1 MRKVHVAKITAA
13 VKRICIDTNYK
24 VDPGIMAA
32 FKRGL
37 KTEKSPVGV
46 EILRQL
52 IRNAEI
58 AAKERIP
65 ICQDCGLAV
74 VFVELGGDVQ
84 LTGGGLRQ
92 AIEEG
97 VRQGYREGYLRKSV
111 VKDPMIRVNT
121 GDNTPAIIHVDI
133 VPGSKIKITVA
144 PKGGG
149 SENMSR
155 LKMMKPAD
163 GEAGVKDLVRETVR
177 EAGPNPCPPIV
188 LGVGIGGNFEMCAIL
203 AKKALLRKLGVPNRD
218 KRLARLEKELLKIA
232 NDSGVG
238 PQGAGGTV
246 TCLGVAV
253 ESRPCHIASMPVAV
267 NVNCHVSR
275 HGSTVI

>member
-1 MRKVHVAKITAA
+1 MRRVHVSKITAA
-13 VKRICIDTNYK
+13 VKRICIDTNYR
-24 VDPGIMAA
+24 VDPGIMKA
-32 FKRGL
+32 FKQGL
-37 KTEKSPVGV
+37 KSEKSPVGK

-74 VFVELGGDVQ
+74 VFVELGQEVQ
-84 LTGGGLRQ
+84 LSGGGLKE

-111 VKDPMIRVNT
+111 VKDPVVRVNT
-121 GDNTPAIIHVDI
+121 GDNTPAVIHTEI
-133 VPGSKIKITVA
+133 VPGDKVKISVA

-163 GEAGVKDLVRETVR
+163 GEAGIKELVRQTVQ
-177 EAGPNPCPPIV
+177 EAGPNPCRPIV
-188 LGVGIGGNFEMCAIL
+188 LGVGIGGNFEMSALL
-203 AKKALLRKLGVPNRD
+203 AKKALLRKLGKPNKD
-218 KRLARLEKELLKIA
+218 KQLAKLERELLAIA
-232 NDSGVG
+232 NSTGVG
-238 PQGAGGTV
+238 PQGAGGSV

-275 HGSTVI
+275 HGSAII

>member
-1 MRKVHVAKITAA
+1 MRKVNVAKITAA
-13 VKRICIDTNYK
+13 VKKICIDTNYK
-24 VDPGIMAA
+24 VDPDIIKA
-32 FKRGL
+32 FKTGL
-37 KTEKSPVGV
+37 RREKSPVGR

-52 IRNAEI
+52 ICNADI
-58 AAKERIP
+58 ARRERIP

-74 VFVELGGDVQ
+74 VFVEIGQDVK
-84 LTGGGLRQ
+84 LVGGGLRQ
-92 AIEEG
+92 AIEAG
-97 VRQGYREGYLRKSV
+97 VRQGYQQGYLRKSV
-111 VKDPMIRVNT
+111 AKDPMIRVNT
-121 GDNTPAIIHVDI
+121 GDNTPAIIHTEI
-133 VPGSKIKITVA
+133 VTGDKLRVTVA

-163 GEAGVKDLVRETVR
+163 GEAGVKELVRETVR

-203 AKKALLRKLGVPNRD
+203 AKKALLRKLGKPNQD
-218 KRLARLEKELLKIA
+218 KRLAKLEQDLLRIA

-246 TCLGVAV
+246 TCIGVAV

-275 HGSTVI
+275 HGSKII